1 MWPEYLEDSVPAVV
15 NIGPAS
21 PTGIVFGYGTKFPA
35 KYQRALY
42 ACDWTFATIHAIHL
56 QPHGASYRAEVE
68 EFVGGTGLPVTDIVV
83 GKDGAVYFAVGGRE
97 LGSAIYRVRYVGEE
111 DVAPAAATGNGFT
124 QNAPFTRRELSRC
137 TARRHRDREKSGRTG
152 SPGPPFAS
160 PVSRKRSQLPRGGA
174 GTGQQISKRP

>member
-56 QPHGASYRAEVE
+56 RPHGASYRAEVE

-83 GKDGAVYFAVGGRE
+83 GKDGAVYFQDQVTTHYQPWQ
-97 LGSAIYRVRYVGEE
+97 AICEY
-111 DVAPAAATGNGFT
+111 
-124 QNAPFTRRELSRC
+124 
-137 TARRHRDREKSGRTG
+137 
-152 SPGPPFAS
+152 GPD
-160 PVSRKRSQLPRGGA
+160 
-174 GTGQQISKRP
+174 SKDPKKLANENNMCHNPSL